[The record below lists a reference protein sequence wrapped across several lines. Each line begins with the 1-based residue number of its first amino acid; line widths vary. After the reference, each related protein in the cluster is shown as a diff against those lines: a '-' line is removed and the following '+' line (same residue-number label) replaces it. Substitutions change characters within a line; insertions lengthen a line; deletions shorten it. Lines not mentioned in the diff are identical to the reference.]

1 MEIVIATFII
11 AAGLYA
17 LIIGVAYIALYTM
30 TLYVKHCERKYGALP
45 VRTAPRRT
53 P

>member
-1 MEIVIATFII
+1 MEIVIATFVI

-17 LIIGVAYIALYTM
+17 LIIGVAYIALGAM
-30 TLYVKHCERKYGALP
+30 ALYVKHCERKYGALP
-45 VRTAPRRT
+45 VRSAPRRT

>member
-1 MEIVIATFII
+1 MEIVIATFVI

-17 LIIGVAYIALYTM
+17 LIVGAAYIALYAM

-45 VRTAPRRT
+45 VTAPRRT
-53 P
+53 Q